1 MHRSDLPAFVSVYH
15 TCAWCQ
21 RKPGEAIVSQECQTV
36 VSHHVG
42 AVVEPGS
49 SERAASAFNHRTISP
64 AADPPPPP
72 TPHPPTPLYTL
83 TQGGIVSELAVFYL
97 MEHRSLDSMVG
108 TLRSAALRFL
118 VAFSS
123 SLSVCLLRAGLM
135 START
140 GPLSICAKMTSHL

>member
-1 MHRSDLPAFVSVYH
+1 MHSGLVSS
-15 TCAWCQ
+15 A
-21 RKPGEAIVSQECQTV
+21 
-36 VSHHVG
+36 VG
-42 AVVEPGS
+42 MTSFPKH
-49 SERAASAFNHRTISP
+49 FSP
-64 AADPPPPP
+64 SF
-72 TPHPPTPLYTL
+72 HPLTPLYTL